1 MALNIHEFY
10 QVAQNRDF
18 ARLFQFEV
26 ESFANIDFKRNHLA
40 YIETATLPGRTIT
53 NIPVTYQGMDFNTP
67 GTVKY
72 PGSAGYKV
80 TWRCDARYDIRS
92 ALEAASFDLF
102 DEATGTG
109 SYGLPG
115 LNNTLILKLYDKTGI
130 ARRYY
135 TLYGV
140 WVQGL
145 DDTQYDVKDGG
156 TIQTIGCTLAYQFWR
171 PGKGVRAS
179 TTDAPIPDLPAQTG
193 VGTVL
198 APGIRTTG
206 RAIIKPPSFDGTAQ

>member
-1 MALNIHEFY
+1 MINIQQFY

-18 ARLFQFEV
+18 ARLFQFEI
-26 ESFANIDFKRNHLA
+26 ETFANINFNQNHLA

-72 PGSAGYKV
+72 PGSAAYKV
-80 TWRCDARYDIRS
+80 TFRCDANYDIRS

-102 DEATGTG
+102 DEGTGVG
-109 SYGLPG
+109 SYGMPG
-115 LNNTLILKLYDKTGI
+115 LNNVLIMKLYDKFGRG
-130 ARRYY
+130 RRYY

-171 PGKGVRAS
+171 PGKDSRAS
-179 TTDAPIPDLPAQTG
+179 TSSSPIPLVGEAQSIANRSPNIPG
-193 VGTVL
+193 FLSRSVG
-198 APGIRTTG
+198 IN
-206 RAIIKPPSFDGTAQ
+206 PPSFNGASK

>member
-1 MALNIHEFY
+1 MPLNIQQFY
-10 QVAQNRDF
+10 QVAQQRDF

-26 ESFANIDFKRNHLA
+26 ETFANINFKQNHLA
-40 YIETATLPGRTIT
+40 YIETATLPGRTVT
-53 NIPVTYQGMDFNTP
+53 NIPITYQGMDFNTP

-80 TWRCDARYDIRS
+80 TWRCDSQYDIRS
-92 ALEAASFDLF
+92 ALEAASFDLY
-102 DEATGTG
+102 DEASGTG

-115 LNNTLILKLYDKTGI
+115 LSNTLILKLYDKTGQ
-130 ARRYY
+130 AKRYY

-140 WVQGL
+140 WIQGL

-171 PGKGVRAS
+171 PGKDERA
-179 TTDAPIPDLPAQTG
+179 TKTDSPIPNIEKQAG
-193 VGTVL
+193 ARTVMR
-198 APGIRTTG
+198 PGMEKSLINPT
-206 RAIIKPPSFDGTAQ
+206 SFDGSAF

>member
-1 MALNIHEFY
+1 MINIQQFY

-18 ARLFQFEV
+18 ARLFQFEI
-26 ESFANIDFKRNHLA
+26 ETFANINFNANHLA

-80 TWRCDARYDIRS
+80 TFRCDASYNIRS

-102 DEATGTG
+102 DEGTGTG
-109 SYGLPG
+109 SYGMPG
-115 LNNTLILKLYDKTGI
+115 LNNVLIMKLYDKFGVG
-130 ARRYY
+130 RRYY

-140 WVQGL
+140 WVQGI

-171 PGKGVRAS
+171 PGQGSRAS
-179 TTDAPIPDLPAQTG
+179 TSSSPIPLLGEAANFGANRVDSA
-193 VGTVL
+193 VGL
-198 APGIRTTG
+198 GAAIGIN
-206 RAIIKPPSFDGTAQ
+206 PPSFDGVSR